1 MMDQNLVSEKKTE
14 NFIRIYDNILSDGL
28 INDFGYMADQTITWK
43 NRNDVH
49 RSDFQV
55 ALDPFWPEMANQCNR
70 DILNKAL
77 SSYLMDFPFLN
88 CLGVDWHSGSMIL
101 QKTEP
106 LGGYH
111 SFHCENDAWR
121 NRNRTL
127 TWMIYLNDVEE
138 GGETEFL
145 YQQLK
150 IKPKRNT
157 CVIWPGSFTHLH
169 RGNPPISGTKYIL
182 TGWFASMT
190 CMNTFKITK
199 E

>member
-1 MMDQNLVSEKKTE
+1 MKDQNLVSKKKTE
-14 NFIRIYDNILSDGL
+14 NFIRIYDGILPDDVIDG
-28 INDFGYMADQTITWK
+28 FTEMGDQTITW
-43 NRNDVH
+43 NSRHDVH
-49 RSDFQV
+49 RTDFQL
-55 ALDPFWPEMANQCNR
+55 ALDPFWPAVVQQCNGNL
-70 DILNKAL
+70 LNLAL
-77 SSYLMDFPFLN
+77 NPYLDDFPYLK
-88 CLGVDWHSGSMIL
+88 GQGIDWHSGSMLL

-106 LGGYH
+106 LQGYH
-111 SFHCENDAWR
+111 TFHAENVAWS

-182 TGWFASMT
+182 TGWFVSMSY
-190 CMNTFKITK
+190 MNTLKIK
-199 E
+199 PE

>member
-1 MMDQNLVSEKKTE
+1 MDQNSVSENKNE
-14 NFIRIYDNILSDGL
+14 NFIRIYDNILPDGV
-28 INDFGYMADQTITWK
+28 IKDFEHMKDQTITWN

-55 ALDPFWPEMANQCNR
+55 ALDPFWPEMVNICNR

-77 SSYLMDFPFLN
+77 ASYLIDFPFLN

-111 SFHCENDAWR
+111 SFHWENETWN

-127 TWMIYLNDVEE
+127 AWMIYLNDVEE

-157 CVIWPGSFTHLH
+157 CVIWPGSFTHIH

-182 TGWFASMT
+182 TGWYASLQGINQFQMT
-190 CMNTFKITK
+190 PTM
-199 E
+199 